1 MDAYFAF
8 TDECGI
14 YQKNKSE
21 KFLKS
26 HPYYVRATVIISLND
41 YLLLQDEMIRLKET
55 FNLSSRIEIKWSHLG
70 SAIKK
75 NYIRIPHSLS
85 VKQLEGYFFQ
95 LFDFLNT
102 LESIKVYFTL
112 TENKETKQIGEIPLL
127 KMHLQ
132 NALQKIQSTMSDCD
146 GFAVVIAD
154 DLNDK
159 TKQLKQAVYELTTA
173 GDYVKYTNIKKGLYI
188 DFSDQCHGLQIADI
202 YAGAFTATLKY
213 ISASSEEKH
222 KFKLGYDLFT
232 QKGYKKTRSSFYHPP
247 YYDTYKFGVKEVPNN
262 AGHEIALCIS
272 RQISK
277 SLESDLMQEI
287 YSLDK

>member
-14 YQKNKSE
+14 YQKDKNE

-41 YLLLQDEMIRLKET
+41 YLLLQEEMSRLKET
-55 FNLSSRIEIKWSHLG
+55 FNLSSRTEIKWSHLG
-70 SAIKK
+70 NIIKK
-75 NYIRIPHSLS
+75 NFNRVPHSLS
-85 VKQLEGYFFQ
+85 VEQLEEYFFQ
-95 LFDFLNT
+95 LFDFSNT
-102 LESIKVYFTL
+102 LESVKVYYTL
-112 TENKETKQIGEIPLL
+112 TENKQAKQIGEIPLL

-146 GFAVVIAD
+146 GFAIVIAD

-159 TKQLKQAVYELTTA
+159 TKKLKQAVYELTTA

-213 ISASSEEKH
+213 ISASRKERH
-222 KFKLGYDLFT
+222 KFQIGYDLFT
-232 QKGYKKTRSSFYHPP
+232 KKGYKKTRSSFYHPP
-247 YYDTYKFGVKEVPNN
+247 NYSTYKFGVKEVPNDTGREL
-262 AGHEIALCIS
+262 AQSIS
-272 RQISK
+272 RKISRA
-277 SLESDLMQEI
+277 LEDDLMKEI
-287 YSLDK
+287 FAEDN